1 MMRSRLL
8 AASVVATAACAA
20 CLVKDVELRDRLPSE
35 QAGGESSSTA
45 GSNNQAEAGSSTD
58 GGEAPSAGTDSG
70 GANGSGGTTSNG
82 GSDGGTSSGAG
93 KPSTGGKAG
102 SSTGG
107 SGGHAGDGWAFS
119 GTSPCTNPAP
129 LFCDDF
135 EQARSMNWE
144 SGPQWTRESA
154 QGAPTPTHVMRTGFH
169 QATMK
174 DIMPPDGFNLS
185 FWARFPTKTDQALVT
200 FPVGDT
206 TMFFGVEESVFR
218 FRLDATPPEVAPEQ
232 MKYTRGVMVDTW
244 TCVELEVSPEY
255 EWRATVTVFGE
266 EPFELAPLGG
276 TADAGIDQKLLQAIP
291 IGVASIGAGGW
302 KLGETGTDIQID
314 DVRVT
319 SPGAASV
326 CDDFVAF
333 NQ

>member
-1 MMRSRLL
+1 MKRSRLL
-8 AASVVATAACAA
+8 VASLVATAACAA

-35 QAGGESSSTA
+35 QAGGEPSSAA
-45 GSNNQAEAGSSTD
+45 GSHSQAEAGSSTD
-58 GGEAPSAGTDSG
+58 GGEPPTAGTDSG
-70 GANGSGGTTSNG
+70 GANDSGGTTSRG
-82 GSDGGTSSGAG
+82 GSNGGTSSAG

-107 SGGHAGDGWAFS
+107 SGGHAGNWTFS
-119 GTSPCTNPAP
+119 NASPCTNPAP

-135 EQARSMNWE
+135 EQVRAANWE
-144 SGPQWTRESA
+144 TGPLWTREAA

-169 QATMK
+169 QATIKELMTAA
-174 DIMPPDGFNLS
+174 GFTLS
-185 FWARFPTKTDQALVT
+185 FWTRFPTKTDQALVT
-200 FPVGDT
+200 FPVGGT

-218 FRLDATPPEVAPEQ
+218 FRLDETPPEVAPEQ
-232 MKYTRGVMVDTW
+232 TKYTRGVAVDTW
-244 TCVELEVSPEY
+244 TCVELEVSPEH
-255 EWRATVTVFGE
+255 EWRATVTVFGD
-266 EPFELAPLGG
+266 EPFELEPLGG
-276 TADAGIDQKLLQAIP
+276 TADPGIDQKLLQAIP
-291 IGVASIGAGGW
+291 GGVASIGAGNW

-333 NQ
+333 NR